1 MKNNTA
7 DKEALLEKV
16 LRSFKAY
23 YNIDRETPAEPFDAE
38 ASFDMRD
45 EQYFLTKSAR
55 ISQSDSHEYV
65 FFRLLDHLDPET
77 FHDLDRKAWYYS
89 SVKQMVSYALMNG
102 TSKTAFSPDDTLT
115 RAMLET
121 TLSRVDL
128 SGSHKS
134 TDACLVIIADT
145 VDPEAARQVRKT
157 DHYKSYRLGLKGW
170 STCRMTV
177 YECQTGTSFCNR
189 RGEDLSMLFQA

>member
-55 ISQSDSHEYV
+55 ISRSDSHEYV

-77 FHDLDRKAWYYS
+77 FRELDRKAW
-89 SVKQMVSYALMNG
+89 
-102 TSKTAFSPDDTLT
+102 
-115 RAMLET
+115 ET

-134 TDACLVIIADT
+134 TDECLVIIADT
-145 VDPEAARQVRKT
+145 VDPEAAREVRKT

-189 RGEDLSMLFQA
+189 RGEDLSKLFQA